1 MKVSFLRHIMTLIAA
16 VLTVST
22 AWGDAPRQKTQYQ
35 RRYDAAHPVIIVG
48 DWDKPPYEFQDDTGR
63 PAGTNVEIMTEIL
76 DQLDIPYKFVLKE
89 WANAL
94 KTFERGDADLI
105 FANVGR
111 YRKPPFCYTRNIIN
125 YNRIVAV
132 TCGTT
137 SSNSSL
143 KELVEAG
150 TVLKPADYTEH
161 YFLEEDSSY
170 LSQLEF
176 QSPTTALMGVLAH
189 DFKYY
194 VWGEE
199 PLKWKIRQ
207 LNMDKSGF
215 ILNDVGIP
223 VSEIHV
229 IGRDTKLIADIDYV
243 YSQLKQHGRVALI
256 NDKWLHPERIRKKTI
271 PMWGYLMIGT
281 VIFALMCYMVT
292 RIARRR
298 VRAKSQRNSELD
310 AMMTRALQMGYHYVL
325 HYDLASRI
333 LVNQYGSQF

>member
-16 VLTVST
+16 LLTVST

-143 KELVEAG
+143 K
-150 TVLKPADYTEH
+150 
-161 YFLEEDSSY
+161 
-170 LSQLEF
+170 
-176 QSPTTALMGVLAH
+176 
-189 DFKYY
+189 
-194 VWGEE
+194 
-199 PLKWKIRQ
+199 
-207 LNMDKSGF
+207 
-215 ILNDVGIP
+215 
-223 VSEIHV
+223 
-229 IGRDTKLIADIDYV
+229 
-243 YSQLKQHGRVALI
+243 
-256 NDKWLHPERIRKKTI
+256 
-271 PMWGYLMIGT
+271 
-281 VIFALMCYMVT
+281 
-292 RIARRR
+292 
-298 VRAKSQRNSELD
+298 
-310 AMMTRALQMGYHYVL
+310 
-325 HYDLASRI
+325 
-333 LVNQYGSQF
+333 